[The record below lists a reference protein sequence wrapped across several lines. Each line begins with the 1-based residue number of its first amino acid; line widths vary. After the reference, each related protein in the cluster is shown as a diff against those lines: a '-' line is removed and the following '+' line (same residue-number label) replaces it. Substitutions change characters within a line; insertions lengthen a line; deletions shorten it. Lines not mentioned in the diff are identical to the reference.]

1 MIGKLV
7 SERYKIVDKLGGG
20 GMSTVYLAE
29 DTILNREVAIKA
41 ISIPQNEK
49 EETMKRFEREVNN
62 ATQLSHENIV
72 EVYDVQEDEECFFLI
87 MEYIDGPTLSE
98 YIHSHGPLSIDTAID
113 FTNQIL
119 KGVAQA
125 HDKLIIHRDI
135 KPQNIL
141 IDKNKTLKIFDF
153 GIAKA
158 LSETSMTQ
166 TNHVLGTVQYLS
178 PEQAKGETTNEATDI
193 YSIGIVL
200 FEMLVGE
207 PPFNGETAVSIA
219 IKHIQDSIPNVTE
232 LRSDI
237 PQSLSNVVLRA
248 TEKKATDRYQSV
260 NDMKEDLSSVLV
272 SSRANEKKHSIEED
286 DTNTVA
292 IDRQDIRSK
301 IKEENE
307 QKQIAQTMQ
316 IPIVNEHHFQ
326 TNEAQIYE
334 PPKKKRSKKKKF
346 AIALILLL
354 LVVSLFG
361 FIAMGMFG
369 SKYSEMP
376 DLKGKTEKE
385 AEKILRQSH
394 LEIGNISRDYSDD
407 YPENKIIETKP
418 KQGERV
424 NQHEKV
430 DIVLSKGPER
440 AKMPNVIGMKKAD
453 ALDKLKQF
461 KLDHVTVN
469 QEYNNQTPK
478 GAIAKQSVNPD
489 SYVRVN
495 DHQIMLTESL
505 GVKKVYVKNYEHK
518 SYKTAQKEL
527 EKNGLKVQIT
537 TESSNNEKKDN
548 IISQSPKNTEI
559 DEGSTVQLIVSKGKS
574 TSKDEDK
581 EDEKSNDSSKDKD
594 DDAKKVKN
602 YTETYHI
609 PYTGDDESQ
618 KVQVY
623 IRDKDNSGASAS
635 QTFSIKGDRTITIP
649 LKIEEGSDA
658 GYTIRVDGDII
669 ADKDIDY

>member
-49 EETMKRFEREVNN
+49 EETMKCFEREVNN

-125 HDKLIIHRDI
+125 HDKRIIHRDI

-237 PQSLSNVVLRA
+237 PQFLSNVVLRA

-260 NDMKEDLSSVLV
+260 NDMKEDLSSVLL

-469 QEYNNQTPK
+469 QEYNNQIPK

-495 DHQIMLTESL
+495 DHQITLTESL

-594 DDAKKVKN
+594 DNAKKVKN